1 MRRSF
6 ASDNNAGLH
15 PQALAALA
23 NANQE
28 HELGY
33 GDDPYTQAAEAAFV
47 AELGEVAVFPVLTGT
62 AANVLAIAALLRP
75 FEAVICSRLA
85 HLWVDEC
92 GAPERF
98 TGCKLIPL
106 DTPDGKLQV
115 AQVATALGGRGDEHR
130 VQPRM
135 ISITQP
141 TEVGTLYSLAEIQAL
156 AEFAHAQGLYLH
168 VDGARIS
175 NAAAALNCNFSTLLR
190 ETGVDVV
197 SFGGTKNGLLNAEA
211 LVFLNPALAKEMPY
225 LRKQAMQLN
234 SKMRFVSAQWLP
246 FLNDQLWLR
255 NAQHANT
262 MAQQLAEAVF
272 ALPGIEPAW
281 PVESNAVFAKVPAGL
296 IAPLKAE
303 FYFYVWDETDSIVRW
318 MCAFDTQPEDIQAFK
333 AAIVKILKS
342 LESEPQA

>member
-6 ASDNNAGLH
+6 AVTTMPVCIHRLWQRWPTPIRSTSW
-15 PQALAALA
+15 
-23 NANQE
+23 
-28 HELGY
+28 GY
-33 GDDPYTQAAEAAFV
+33 GDDPYTQAAEAAFI

-175 NAAAALNCNFSTLLR
+175 NAAAALNCRFSTLLR

-211 LVFLNPALAKEMPY
+211 LVFLNPALAQDMPY

-234 SKMRFVSAQWLP
+234 SKCVSSAPSGCP
-246 FLNDQLWLR
+246 F
-255 NAQHANT
+255 
-262 MAQQLAEAVF
+262 
-272 ALPGIEPAW
+272 
-281 PVESNAVFAKVPAGL
+281 
-296 IAPLKAE
+296 
-303 FYFYVWDETDSIVRW
+303 
-318 MCAFDTQPEDIQAFK
+318 
-333 AAIVKILKS
+333 
-342 LESEPQA
+342 

>member
-15 PQALAALA
+15 PEALAALA
-23 NANQE
+23 QANQD
-28 HELGY
+28 HEIGY
-33 GDDPYTQAAEAAFV
+33 GDDPYTHAAEAAFA

-106 DTPDGKLQV
+106 DAPDGKLQV
-115 AQVATALGGRGDEHR
+115 DQVAAALGGRGDEHR

-135 ISITQP
+135 LSITQP
-141 TEVGTLYSLAEIQAL
+141 TEVGTLYTLSEMKDLAD
-156 AEFAHAQGLYLH
+156 FAHAQGLYLH

-175 NAAAALNCNFSTLLR
+175 NAAAALNCSFRELLR

-246 FLNDQLWLR
+246 FLKEQLWQR
-255 NAQHANT
+255 NAQHANA

-281 PVESNAVFAKVPAGL
+281 PVESNAVFAKVPPGL
-296 IAPLKAE
+296 IAPLKTD
-303 FYFYVWDETDSIVRW
+303 FYFYVWDETSSVVRW
-318 MCAFDTQPEDIQAFK
+318 MCSFDTQPEDIQAFTQ
-333 AAIVKILKS
+333 AIAQILNA
-342 LESEPQA
+342 LESEPQT

>member
-23 NANQE
+23 GANQE

-33 GDDPYTQAAEAAFV
+33 GEDPYTRAAEAAF
-47 AELGEVAVFPVLTGT
+47 AEELGEVAVFTVLTGT
-62 AANVLAIAALLRP
+62 AANVLAISALLHP

-106 DTPDGKLQV
+106 ECPDGKLQV
-115 AQVATALGGRGDEHR
+115 EQVAAALGGRGDEHR

-141 TEVGTLYSLAEIQAL
+141 TEVGTLYSLEEIKAL
-156 AEFAHAQGLYLH
+156 ADFAHAQGLYLH

-175 NAAAALNCNFSTLLR
+175 NAAAALNCSFRQLLR

-211 LVFLNPALAKEMPY
+211 LIFFNPDQARNMAY

-234 SKMRFVSAQWLP
+234 SKMRFVSAQWQP
-246 FLNDQLWLR
+246 FLKAGLWLK
-255 NAQHANT
+255 NAQHANA
-262 MAQQLAEAVF
+262 MALQLAEAVF

-281 PVESNAVFAKVPAGL
+281 PVQSNAVFAQVPPAL
-296 IAPLKAE
+296 IAPLKEE
-303 FYFYVWDETDSIVRW
+303 FYFYVWDESRSIVRW
-318 MCAFDTQPEDIQAFK
+318 MCAFDTQTEDIQAFT
-333 AAIVKILKS
+333 AAIQRILNA
-342 LESEPQA
+342 LESESPQ